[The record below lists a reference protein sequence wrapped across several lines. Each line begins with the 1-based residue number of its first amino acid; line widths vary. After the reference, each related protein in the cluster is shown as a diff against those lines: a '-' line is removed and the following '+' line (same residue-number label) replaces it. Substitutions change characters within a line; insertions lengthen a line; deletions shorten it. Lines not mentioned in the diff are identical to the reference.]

1 MGEKFEK
8 FKGAIADKTAKVVAF
23 TRRHPV
29 LTIIASNIV
38 VAAVSGGVAYAKTKG
53 GMSTSGEAMDS
64 SRETDSKT
72 GLQCWHSITA
82 REGYFYGNEIAGMKK
97 GETSDRLTDLARGVE
112 ALGIDYGDMVLTIKT
127 SEDSYQTLIL
137 EEPDLGVNTYF
148 DVKESCFDEPI
159 TEELW

>member
-53 GMSTSGEAMDS
+53 GMSVDWEAMDVKES
-64 SRETDSKT
+64 ETDNAIYGKHAFIV
-72 GLQCWHSITA
+72 G
-82 REGYFYGNEIAGMKK
+82 EGYFYDKELDGYFNGAP
-97 GETSDRLTDLARGVE
+97 SDRINDIARGIE
-112 ALGIDYGDMVLTIKT
+112 RMNLDNGDAIFTMKT
-127 SEDSYQTLIL
+127 GENSYESIMI
-137 EEPDLGVNTYF
+137 EEPDIAVLTMDDIVKDF
-148 DVKESCFDEPI
+148 DGHCNRYDC
-159 TEELW
+159 